1 MYGDRYVYGMD
12 VYVWRQVGDGRL
24 CMVTGRRWTSMY
36 GDRYKMIYGRQVGDG
51 RLCMAT
57 GRRWTSMYGD
67 K

>member
-1 MYGDRYVYGMD
+1 MD

-24 CMVTGRRWTSMY
+24 CMATGREM
-36 GDRYKMIYGRQVGDG
+36 DIYVWRQVGDG

>member
-1 MYGDRYVYGMD
+1 MYGDKYEMD
-12 VYVWRQVGDGRL
+12 VYVWRL
-24 CMVTGRRWTSMY
+24 
-36 GDRYKMIYGRQVGDG
+36 VGDG